1 MSDSTIQVLEGILG
15 SYGEDEVQMNGL
27 AATYAGEPV
36 PVSATFQ
43 GITDTLMANKWKIL
57 GGVAVLGAAVFGWR
71 FLRARAAARATS
83 AGVAGYG
90 RRSRKSRRK
99 GRKARR

>member
-1 MSDSTIQVLEGILG
+1 MADSTIQVLEGILG
-15 SYGEDEVQMNGL
+15 NYGEDEVQMNGL
-27 AATYAGEPV
+27 AATYTGEAV

-57 GGVAVLGAAVFGWR
+57 GGIAVLGAAVFGWR
-71 FLRARAAARATS
+71 FLKARAASKATR

-90 RRSRKSRRK
+90 RRSRK
-99 GRKARR
+99 GRKARKARR